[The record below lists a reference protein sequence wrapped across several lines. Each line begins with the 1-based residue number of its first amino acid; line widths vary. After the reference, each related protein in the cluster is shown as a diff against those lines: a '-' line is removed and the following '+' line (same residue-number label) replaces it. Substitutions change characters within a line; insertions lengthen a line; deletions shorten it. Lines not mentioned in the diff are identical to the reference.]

1 MSAGMDCGHGEVFN
15 ERELF
20 HGESFVQ
27 ILSLNILFD
36 FLVVNWSSVIFGG
49 TEVHSGSMIILVVN
63 NVHFIKSEVIL
74 VFFF

>member
-27 ILSLNILFD
+27 ILSLNILLD
-36 FLVVNWSSVIFGG
+36 FLVVDWSSVIFCG